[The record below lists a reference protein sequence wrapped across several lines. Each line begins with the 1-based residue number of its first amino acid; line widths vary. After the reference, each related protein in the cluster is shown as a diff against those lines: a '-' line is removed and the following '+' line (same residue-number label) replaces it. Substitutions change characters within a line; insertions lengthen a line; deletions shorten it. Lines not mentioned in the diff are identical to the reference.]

1 MLELSVRLC
10 KTEVLA
16 TPPPTQ
22 ERGTQPGAQHAPN
35 VAFGNQCNRRF
46 LPAWLL
52 YHLAVTQHGGSLN
65 WVAAGF
71 HPRVSDSVACG
82 GVWVSRVSTGCA
94 GGASST
100 AL

>member
-1 MLELSVRLC
+1 MDLTLLELSVRLC

-65 WVAAGF
+65 WVAAGL
-71 HPRVSDSVACG
+71 HP
-82 GVWVSRVSTGCA
+82 
-94 GGASST
+94 
-100 AL
+100 